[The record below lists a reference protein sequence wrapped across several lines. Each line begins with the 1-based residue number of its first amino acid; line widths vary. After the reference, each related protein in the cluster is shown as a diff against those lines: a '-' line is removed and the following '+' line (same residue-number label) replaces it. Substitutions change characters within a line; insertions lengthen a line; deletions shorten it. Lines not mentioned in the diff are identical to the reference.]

1 MVQPYNHT
9 DHSKSMSRI
18 GTLNMTHLCMEL
30 LMEVPSLF
38 LSLNH
43 VQDLPVL
50 TSTRGAL
57 VVKLII
63 EAVLMERVATQE
75 VEGGEGQPST
85 AEMTLHHL
93 EDLGTGEE
101 QCNYDSKHA
110 DVKWR
115 FRVLTAT
122 HKCVLDQV

>member
-1 MVQPYNHT
+1 
-9 DHSKSMSRI
+9 
-18 GTLNMTHLCMEL
+18 MEL
-30 LMEVPSLF
+30 LMQVPSLF

-63 EAVLMERVATQE
+63 EAVLMERVTTQE

-101 QCNYDSKHA
+101 NETVILSI
-110 DVKWR
+110 
-115 FRVLTAT
+115 
-122 HKCVLDQV
+122 